1 MTFGGDF
8 VMTDSDFNFIRK
20 EVYGICG
27 IVLGD
32 HKKQMVY
39 SRLTRRI
46 RALNLR
52 SFSDYIG
59 YLKNHKEA
67 ELSEFVNAITTNL
80 TSFFRENHHFDFLK
94 AEAMQALLKENRSSR
109 KIRAWSAGCSTGEE
123 PYSILMTIMDV
134 LPKSGW
140 DFKLL
145 ATDLDS
151 NVLAKA
157 AAGVYNLEQVQ
168 ELPESYQRR
177 WFTRVADSQRQP
189 QCEVRDELKAFAH
202 FKRLNLL
209 AQWPMKGPFDII
221 FCRNVLIYFDQQ
233 TKDKLIDRYAKL
245 LRPGGYLFIGHS
257 ESMKRDHGVFD
268 SLGHTIY
275 RKK

>member
-94 AEAMQALLKENRSSR
+94 AEAMQTLLKENRSSR

-177 WFTRVADSQRQP
+177 WFTCVADSQRQP
-189 QCEVRDELKAFAH
+189 QCEVRDELKALAH